1 MMNFAFDAIA
11 NVNYTSIPINPIPE
25 TGFLDFLNNLNSAMS
40 DALSA
45 FLPDSGILAF
55 FAKFPLLVIITL
67 FVFFGAIAI
76 ILDFIQDAWKL
87 PFAMLVDVLDIMSIS
102 SPGFLDIVAATA
114 SFLLFYILARDTGS
128 MRYVF
133 GAAGAAKC
141 LVPIPIIGL
150 LPLNTIMMA
159 IAAVIDFR

>member
-1 MMNFAFDAIA
+1 MINFIF
-11 NVNYTSIPINPIPE
+11 NPIPE
-25 TGFLDFLNNLNSAMS
+25 TSFLGFLNDLNSAMS

-55 FAKFPLLVIITL
+55 FAEFPLLVIIAL
-67 FVFFGAIAI
+67 FVLFGVIAI

-87 PFAMLVDVLDIMSIS
+87 PFAMLVDIIDIMAIL
-102 SPGFLDIVAATA
+102 SPGFLDIIAAIS
-114 SFLLFYILARDTGS
+114 SFLVFYILCRDTGF

-133 GAAGAAKC
+133 GVAGAAKC
-141 LVPIPIIGL
+141 LIPIPAIGL

-159 IAAVIDFR
+159 IATVIDFR

>member
-11 NVNYTSIPINPIPE
+11 NGSYTSILINPIPE
-25 TGFLDFLNNLNSAMS
+25 ISFLDFLNDLNSAMS
-40 DALSA
+40 DALSV
-45 FLPDSGILAF
+45 FLPDSGILAL
-55 FAKFPLLVIITL
+55 FAKFPLLIIIIL

-102 SPGFLDIVAATA
+102 SPGFLDIVAAIA
-114 SFLLFYILARDTGS
+114 SFLLFYILSRDTGS
-128 MRYVF
+128 MRYIF

-159 IAAVIDFR
+159 IAAVIDIR

>member
-1 MMNFAFDAIA
+1 MNFVF
-11 NVNYTSIPINPIPE
+11 NPIPE
-25 TGFLDFLNNLNSAMS
+25 ISFFDFLNDLNSAMS

-87 PFAMLVDVLDIMSIS
+87 PFAMLVDILDIMAIL
-102 SPGFLDIVAATA
+102 SPGLLDIIAAIA
-114 SFLLFYILARDTGS
+114 SFLLFYILARDTGFI
-128 MRYVF
+128 RYVF

-141 LVPIPIIGL
+141 LTPIPAIGL
-150 LPLNTIMMA
+150 LPLNTIMMG